1 MIFSFLAFQLIFQ
14 IIYAQT
20 QNQWI
25 LEHFFIFGECVIL
38 GRSGQ
43 RVLLGLNQVGDAP
56 VVLDAEAT
64 GADAGKGGEVL
75 LAPHAMYLNY
85 IAG

>member
-1 MIFSFLAFQLIFQ
+1 M
-14 IIYAQT
+14 
-20 QNQWI
+20 
-25 LEHFFIFGECVIL
+25 
-38 GRSGQ
+38 
-43 RVLLGLNQVGDAP
+43 LLGLNQVGDAP